1 MASLVASTDVKS
13 ATAETV
19 ASTDVKSA
27 TAETMASTD
36 VKSATAETVAFESLF
51 SNLMNSFKKSTIS
64 DKLAKKEEE
73 DRTKYANYQPPDDP
87 ELREKMLKDWKSE
100 FLKNKS
106 GPDTSSNWR
115 WYRRGHVPFDEWYAK
130 TITGRP
136 LYSQEVMKGVFA
148 NMN

>member
-1 MASLVASTDVKS
+1 MQVQEVLLKKIEIEILSKKILNLLTLLNMASLVASTDVKS

-64 DKLAKKEEE
+64 DKLAKKE
-73 DRTKYANYQPPDDP
+73 DLMNGMRKR
-87 ELREKMLKDWKSE
+87 LRVDHYILKK
-100 FLKNKS
+100 L
-106 GPDTSSNWR
+106 
-115 WYRRGHVPFDEWYAK
+115 
-130 TITGRP
+130 
-136 LYSQEVMKGVFA
+136 
-148 NMN
+148 